1 MAFHTTG
8 LAGHED
14 SPEVLKPIRD
24 EKYFECIIN
33 AFIFIQNISPFLIA

>member
-1 MAFHTTG
+1 MAFQTTG

-14 SPEVLKPIRD
+14 LPEVLTIRD
-24 EKYFECIIN
+24 EKYLECIIN